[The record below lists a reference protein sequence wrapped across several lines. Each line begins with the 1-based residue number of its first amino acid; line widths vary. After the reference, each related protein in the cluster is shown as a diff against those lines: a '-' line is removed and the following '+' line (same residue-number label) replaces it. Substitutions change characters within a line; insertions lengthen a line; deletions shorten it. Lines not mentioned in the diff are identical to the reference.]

1 MPFPLLYLCLCG
13 FYRRARGQN
22 VIAAFFQFV
31 ANTTRP
37 CLFVLFY
44 ARQMEQNPTASRLNN
59 AAIPGLSA
67 TLGAAPYDREA
78 LSPSI
83 VHIGVGGF
91 HRAHLATYV
100 DELCRAGHTDWAI
113 FGTGVMPGDKAM
125 ADALHPQDCL
135 FTVVERGASMST
147 ATVIGSMIEYLHA
160 DPDRSGLVDAIA
172 APTTQIVSLTVT
184 EGGYP
189 IDDATG
195 DFDAS
200 SPNASDTSAF
210 AAIAAGLEKRM
221 ADGGAPL
228 TIMSCDNIMANGN
241 ATRAATLGLVEQ
253 VSAELVQWVQ
263 ENVSFPN
270 SMVDRITPATAD
282 ADREWLTENY
292 AVEDAWPVVCEPF
305 RQWVIEDSF
314 AGARLPLEELDVIV
328 TDDVTPYEH
337 MKLQLLNAGH
347 SCLAYAAALL
357 DIEFVH
363 EAMADEDVRLFVR
376 SFLDNEAKTSLAPVP
391 GLDVD
396 DYIATLIDRFSNP
409 QIRDQVSRL
418 CQDGSGKLPKF
429 LLPTMRTQLHK
440 DGPLELGSLLLATW
454 CQYLIGTSDSGQ
466 SIDVAPD
473 PLLDIATA
481 AAKAS
486 VDDPAAFLAFEQVFD
501 SELSGN
507 DAFTAAFTAALETLR
522 ENGVRSAIRQV
533 SGSSSAANGG
543 TVE

>member
-1 MPFPLLYLCLCG
+1 ML
-13 FYRRARGQN
+13 FYDPDMEL
-22 VIAAFFQFV
+22 
-31 ANTTRP
+31 NTTSP
-37 CLFVLFY
+37 
-44 ARQMEQNPTASRLNN
+44 RLNN
-59 AAIPGLSA
+59 AVLPDLQA
-67 TLGAAPYDREA
+67 TLGAPTYDRSA
-78 LSPSI
+78 LTPSI

-113 FGTGVMPGDKAM
+113 LGSGVMPGDEAM
-125 ADALHPQDCL
+125 ASALLPQDGL
-135 FTVVERGASMST
+135 FTVVERGATLST
-147 ATVIGSMIEYLHA
+147 ATVIGSMVGYIHA
-160 DPDRSGLVDAIA
+160 HPDHAGLIDAIA

-195 DFDAS
+195 AFDAD
-200 SPNASDTSAF
+200 SPNASPTSAF
-210 AAIAAGLEKRM
+210 AIIAAGLANRM
-221 ADGGAPL
+221 RNGGGPV
-228 TIMSCDNIMANGN
+228 TIMSCDNIMANGD
-241 ATRAATLGLVEQ
+241 ATREATLGLIKTIGDELAEWVE
-253 VSAELVQWVQ
+253 A
-263 ENVSFPN
+263 NVSFPN
-270 SMVDRITPATAD
+270 SMVDRITPATTD
-282 ADREWLTENY
+282 TDRQWLTNEY
-292 AVEDAWPVVCEPF
+292 QLDDAWPVVCEPF

-328 TDDVTPYEH
+328 TTDVTPYEH

-396 DYIATLIDRFSNP
+396 AYINTLIDRFSNP

-429 LLPTMRTQLHK
+429 LLPTMRTQLAQ

-454 CQYLIGTSDSGQ
+454 CQYLLGTSDSGQ
-466 SIDVAPD
+466 AIELAAD
-473 PLLDIATA
+473 PLVERGQVAAT
-481 AAKAS
+481 AS
-486 VDDPAAFLAFEQVFD
+486 VDDPAAFLLFSQVFD
-501 SELSGN
+501 TEIATN
-507 DAFTAAFTAALETLR
+507 ERFVQAFAAALENLR
-522 ENGVRSAIRQV
+522 NLGVRSAIRNA
-533 SGSSSAANGG
+533 SGDSGVAGNGESSD
-543 TVE
+543 